1 MKCSQDIKQEALSR
15 YKCGSD
21 SVKNIIEDLN
31 VPRSTLY
38 YWIKQ
43 EAVLPSCRY
52 AKQHAVSQKK
62 YEDLRRHT
70 AKLEQLGEFV
80 KSARKRCFY
89 NKKLV

>member
-1 MKCSQDIKQEALSR
+1 MKYSQDIKQEALSR

-52 AKQHAVSQKK
+52 AKL
-62 YEDLRRHT
+62 Y
-70 AKLEQLGEFV
+70 
-80 KSARKRCFY
+80 
-89 NKKLV
+89 